1 MNIFIGL
8 TLIEICEEFVIGAC
22 KQAKSNVMPY
32 RLYIFLLV
40 PKEPCVDISMNFI
53 LGLFRSRKERD
64 FILVIVDRFSKKT
77 HFISCHKIDV

>member
-22 KQAKSNVMPY
+22 KQAKSNVMLY